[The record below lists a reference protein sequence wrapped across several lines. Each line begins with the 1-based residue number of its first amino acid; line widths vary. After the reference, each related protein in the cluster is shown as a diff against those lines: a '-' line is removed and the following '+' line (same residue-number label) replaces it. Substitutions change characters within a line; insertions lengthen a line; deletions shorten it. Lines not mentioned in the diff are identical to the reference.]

1 MSRYTNV
8 RTGRKGKGRGTLHS
22 DRATDRTADRTDDRH
37 APDDGAHGRDIA
49 AERTAYGAELRKAVA
64 IHLKIPLVEEMIEF
78 YTEEV
83 RAHRRELAERQALP
97 FSQPRE
103 SYRWEVAPTIA
114 LRASKALMQALDKLA
129 QLRAEMHELV
139 DQAVYRKFGP
149 HHPAEAE
156 LTGDTAVTNTDEN
169 ETGPAPQHPADAPQT
184 AQHAPPWALNM
195 PAERQPVPA

>member
-1 MSRYTNV
+1 MSRYANV

-22 DRATDRTADRTDDRH
+22 DRAPDRADRTENRH
-37 APDDGAHGRDIA
+37 APNDGAHGRDVA
-49 AERTAYGAELRKAVA
+49 DERTAYGAELRKVVS

-103 SYRWEVAPTIA
+103 SYRWEVAPSVA
-114 LRASKALMQALDKLA
+114 LRAANALMQALDKLA

-139 DQAVYRKFGP
+139 DHAVYRKFGP
-149 HHPAEAE
+149 E
-156 LTGDTAVTNTDEN
+156 LPINSGASGDTAVTDADEN
-169 ETGPAPQHPADAPQT
+169 ETGPAPQHPADAPAS
-184 AQHAPPWALNM
+184 AQRTPPWALNM
-195 PAERQPVPA
+195 PAEREPVPA